1 MPSYLNI
8 FFPEDGIL
16 QTRKIIFTKI
26 INIYHK
32 TQTGHYRE
40 PSGNFTFCPCN
51 ILSKSLGVSAQG
63 RHTE

>member
-16 QTRKIIFTKI
+16 QTRKILFTKI

-40 PSGNFTFCPCN
+40 PEV
-51 ILSKSLGVSAQG
+51 ILLSVQQNSLQVLGGVSPG
-63 RHTE
+63 